1 MRKKFL
7 KLLPIF
13 QNAFASD
20 AIDLDNGIIKGVSVA
35 TEGEVKGHGIY
46 ADSTFIEQIT
56 ALGAA
61 QTEGVKARFGHPNMC
76 ATALGTYVG
85 RFKNYR
91 VEGDKSV
98 ADLHLDDSAK
108 VSPNG
113 NLYEYVLAMATE
125 NPDMFGT
132 SVVFKMGE
140 SEMKEETVDGET
152 VEREY
157 ARADALLA
165 TDLVDDPAANEGLF
179 SAFSHEDIAMQVT
192 DFLDAHPEIW
202 EVVDANPEV
211 YEEFLG
217 RYTAYKE
224 RTSSTSTEATELTG
238 KLAELK
244 AWVTEKLSSISS
256 TAGATE
262 VKVLD
267 NAELMAKLE
276 AFTNIV
282 AEATTKLNA
291 KQSKIVELEAEIVT
305 LKAKGIT
312 DANEIARLSGTG
324 AASDN
329 GGNEGTDDG
338 SSGEVNDL
346 WSFMANK
353 VNKRRS

>member
-1 MRKKFL
+1 MKKKFL

-20 AIDLDNGIIKGVSVA
+20 AIDLDNGVIKGISVA
-35 TEGEVKGHGIY
+35 TEGEVKGHGVY

-56 ALGAA
+56 QLGAA

-108 VSPNG
+108 KSPNG

-157 ARADALLA
+157 ARAESLLA

-179 SAFSHEDIAMQVT
+179 SAFSHEDIATQVT
-192 DFLDAHPEIW
+192 EFLDANPEIW

-224 RTSSTSTEATELTG
+224 RTSSTSTEATELTT
-238 KLAELK
+238 KLDTLK
-244 AWVTEKLSSISS
+244 QWVTDKIAGLSS
-256 TAGATE
+256 TDGATE
-262 VKVLD
+262 VKILD

-282 AEATTKLNA
+282 AEATTKLNT
-291 KQSKIVELEAEIVT
+291 KQARIVELEAEVVT
-305 LKAKGIT
+305 LKAKAIT
-312 DANEIARLSGTG
+312 DAGEIARLSGTG
-324 AASDN
+324 SQPDN
-329 GGNEGTDDG
+329 GGNEGAGNEGGEGGG
-338 SSGEVNDL
+338 SL

-353 VNKRRS
+353 MNKKRS